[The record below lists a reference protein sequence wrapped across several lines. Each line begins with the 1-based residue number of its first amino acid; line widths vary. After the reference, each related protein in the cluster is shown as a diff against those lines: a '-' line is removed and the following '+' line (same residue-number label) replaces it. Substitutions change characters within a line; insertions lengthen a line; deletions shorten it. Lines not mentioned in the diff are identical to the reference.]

1 MTLPVRVWFRAHTPT
16 PPRAPPCLGARGTRL
31 MARSANAWHTTLS
44 TLLLLLAHASPTAAW
59 SQGASALRCGLRARA
74 ASAPTTVASALLLP
88 SVSQHRFSA
97 CGPWMAAG
105 PPVPSVSKAA
115 LVDAIALKAGVS
127 KKTAAVRYIRA
138 STSHEIR
145 MLFCENSHGFP
156 HAYMC

>member
-1 MTLPVRVWFRAHTPT
+1 
-16 PPRAPPCLGARGTRL
+16 
-31 MARSANAWHTTLS
+31 
-44 TLLLLLAHASPTAAW
+44 
-59 SQGASALRCGLRARA
+59 
-74 ASAPTTVASALLLP
+74 
-88 SVSQHRFSA
+88 
-97 CGPWMAAG
+97 MAAG

-145 MLFCENSHGFP
+145 MLICENSHGFP